1 MASTFSIAAEPFWY
15 IVNQAGTAAGGAK
28 LYTRRALNHDED
40 KATYQS
46 ASNTTPWSNPIAF
59 GLNGVAP
66 GPIFWEFDPSQ
77 PDELYYIFVED
88 AQGNLLWDMNNFSGQ
103 GGSGG
108 GGDTTTYLPLKNY
121 INNNQFIDHIDD
133 ISNPGANLVIAPS
146 NHKGFTPSPT
156 AVTAV
161 IGTWGAVGSDIRFV
175 KNVAGTPGS
184 DAISF
189 PLFSFAEAPMF
200 PGDVTPVDY
209 VKYACTGGAVGET
222 FKAFQFPITQKVKN
236 LSNQIMTFKVWAKV
250 AATAKTLPV
259 YVRQYF
265 GSNTAVASAEVH
277 DLVGSLILTTT
288 WTQYT
293 ISLTIPTVAAK
304 TLGALGS
311 QTDDDAL
318 YIQLGMPLDQTSEIW
333 FTKPKLYLGNIT
345 NSSEFEDYDEID
357 SINSTP
363 RTGDIRVSL
372 TPNPPQGWV
381 AMDDKSIGNVGS
393 GATGRANK
401 DTFQLFKTLWDS
413 VSNTYAP
420 TQTSAGAPVAR
431 GATAVADFIANKRLV
446 LPLSLG
452 RALAGAGAA
461 TASTSARALGET
473 VGSEVIT
480 ITAMPLHNHP
490 GSTVPMSNASPFQA
504 GVGATTLL
512 TQLGT
517 TAVTITPQGGG
528 ILNTQGASDGNMQ
541 PTSFMN
547 IFIKL

>member
-15 IVNQAGTAAGGAK
+15 IVNKAGTAAGGAK

-40 KATYQS
+40 KATFADSGGQI
-46 ASNTTPWSNPIAF
+46 PLPNPIEF

-66 GPIFWEFDPSQ
+66 YPIFWEFDPGQ

-88 AQGNLLWDMNNFSGQ
+88 AQGLQLWDMNGFSGQ

-133 ISNPGANLVIAPS
+133 VSNPGANLVIAPS

-156 AVTAV
+156 AVTPV

-175 KNVAGTPGS
+175 KNVAGTPSS
-184 DAISF
+184 DAITF

-209 VKYACTGGAVGET
+209 VKYACTGAAVGET

-304 TLGALGS
+304 TIGAVGS

-345 NSSEFEDYDEID
+345 NSLEFEDYDEID

-372 TPNPPQGWV
+372 TPNPPNGWV
-381 AMDDKSIGNVGS
+381 AMNDGTIGNVGS
-393 GATGRANK
+393 GADRPNK
-401 DTFQLFKTLWDS
+401 DTFQLYSTIYTAVNDTNAPVSTGRTPPGTTMANAITDFLANKTL
-413 VSNTYAP
+413 T
-420 TQTSAGAPVAR
+420 
-431 GATAVADFIANKRLV
+431 
-446 LPLSLG
+446 LPKSLG
-452 RALAGAGAA
+452 RALAGAGAS
-461 TASTSARALGET
+461 TLSTSARALGDA

-480 ITAMPLHNHP
+480 IAAMPSHNHP
-490 GSTVPMSNASPFQA
+490 GSTAPMTNISVQT
-504 GVGATTLL
+504 GVGTTVL
-512 TQLGT
+512 TQLAT
-517 TAVTITPQGGG
+517 TAITIAPQGGG
-528 ILNTQGASDGNMQ
+528 TLNTQGAADGNMQ

-547 IFIKL
+547 VFIKL

>member
-15 IVNQAGTAAGGAK
+15 IVNKAGTAAGGAK

-40 KATYQS
+40 KATYTDS
-46 ASNTTPWSNPIAF
+46 GGETALPNPIEF

-66 GPIFWEFDPSQ
+66 YPIFWEFDPGQ
-77 PDELYYIFVED
+77 PDELYFIFVED
-88 AQGNLLWDMNNFSGQ
+88 AQGLQLWSMNDFSGQ

-108 GGDTTTYLPLKNY
+108 GGNTTTFLPLTNY

-133 ISNPGANLVIAPS
+133 VSSPGANLVIAPS
-146 NHKGFTPSPT
+146 NHKGFTPTPI
-156 AVTAV
+156 AVTPV

-175 KNVAGTPGS
+175 KNVAGTPGT
-184 DAISF
+184 DAITF
-189 PLFSFAEAPMF
+189 PVFDFADAALFPS
-200 PGDVTPVDY
+200 DVTPVDY
-209 VKYACTGGAVGET
+209 VKYACTGAAVGET

-236 LSNQIMTFKVWAKV
+236 LSNQIMTFKVLAKV
-250 AATAKTLPV
+250 AGTAKTLPV

-277 DLVGSLILTTT
+277 DLVGSLSLTTT
-288 WTQYT
+288 WTQHT

-304 TLGALGS
+304 TLGAVGS

-345 NSSEFEDYDEID
+345 NASEFSDYDEIN

-372 TPNPPQGWV
+372 TPNPPKGWV

-393 GATGRANK
+393 GATSRANK
-401 DTFQLFKTLWDS
+401 DTFQLYSTIYTSVIDAYAPVSGGRTGTTMAAAITDFLANKTL
-413 VSNTYAP
+413 T
-420 TQTSAGAPVAR
+420 
-431 GATAVADFIANKRLV
+431 
-446 LPLSLG
+446 LPRSLG
-452 RALAGAGAA
+452 RALAGAGAGSGL
-461 TASTSARALGET
+461 TARALGET

-480 ITAMPLHNHP
+480 IAGMPSHNHP
-490 GSTVPMSNASPFQA
+490 GSVVPVAVGTAAA
-504 GVGATTLL
+504 GGSAVGATNFS
-512 TQLGT
+512 
-517 TAVTITPQGGG
+517 TAAVIAPQGGG
-528 ILNTQGASDGNMQ
+528 TLNVQGAADGNMQ

-547 IFIKL
+547 VFIKL